1 MHSALVNVILWIG
14 YLFLVLTLW
23 FLFRGKSYR
32 VLRLF
37 SAYVAVFVVR
47 DFAWLI
53 ISNNH
58 AMFNSLW
65 AYYGFWST
73 EFLLS
78 WLRAFAIVEICWRTL
93 RTYSAV
99 WPLTA
104 CLLGVISIS
113 LLIWTA
119 ISAKANR
126 GTFQRFIDIGLQR
139 IELMQAMLIVAFFV
153 MVSRYQVRVLPIHRL
168 VMLGFGVYS
177 AVQVFNNELGWLEP
191 HRFLRVFDII
201 RRASINVSELIWLY
215 AAALPA
221 SKSMPPPSDHSGKGT
236 VDELAP
242 QIHDRLRELNDRLG
256 ELLQA

>member
-1 MHSALVNVILWIG
+1 MHSSLVNAILWMG
-14 YLFLVLTLW
+14 YVFLALTLW
-23 FLFRGKSYR
+23 LLFRRKSYR
-32 VLRLF
+32 VLLFF
-37 SAYVAVFVVR
+37 SAYVAIFVVR

-58 AMFNSLW
+58 VMFTSLW

-93 RTYSAV
+93 RSYSAV
-99 WPLTA
+99 WPPTA
-104 CLLGVISIS
+104 GLLGVIAIS
-113 LLIWTA
+113 LLVWTA

-139 IELMQAMLIVAFFV
+139 IELMQAVLIVAFFFII
-153 MVSRYQVRVLPIHRL
+153 SRYQIRVLPIHRL
-168 VMLGFGVYS
+168 VMLGFGLYS
-177 AVQVFNNELGWLEP
+177 VVQVFNNELGWLEP
-191 HRFLRVFDII
+191 HRLLPVFDTI
-201 RRASINVSELIWLY
+201 RRASMNVSELMWLY
-215 AAALPA
+215 AVALPV
-221 SKSMPPPSDHSGKGT
+221 SKSMPPPSDRASEGN